1 MSEPTN
7 SRMNLVGGLFGAGF
21 GFVLAAAQLHEY
33 DTIHKTLRFHELDV
47 FLLMGLAIGIS
58 LPLLWL
64 LDRRGT
70 QTVYG
75 GKLKLS
81 RSKVERHHIVGGALF
96 GTGWALAGTCPAPA
110 LVMLSSGA
118 FYGSIAVV
126 GLFIG
131 LYLRDLQTSAEAA
144 TVGDGEHRELVSV
157 SDD

>member
-1 MSEPTN
+1 MK
-7 SRMNLVGGLFGAGF
+7 MNLIGGLFGAGF
-21 GFVLAAAQLHEY
+21 GFVLAAAQLHEF
-33 DTIHKTLRFHELDV
+33 DTIHKTLRLDEFDV
-47 FLLMGLAIGIS
+47 FLLMGLAIGVS

-70 QTVYG
+70 QTLFG
-75 GKLKLS
+75 GQLALS

-110 LVMLSSGA
+110 LAMLASGA
-118 FYGSIAVV
+118 FYGAIAVV

-144 TVGDGEHRELVSV
+144 PVGDGEHRDLVSV